1 MFICKILLVL
11 FLSVEAVQL
20 FVWFGDW
27 TESSLSFLLS
37 RSTQST
43 HSYKNHA
50 FLSNIHRRSYSMDAA
65 ESNMGFS
72 PRISGS
78 HTGAAWDRST
88 KLLIS
93 RQPALP
99 PEQQESDEAS
109 RISCHLIYTLT
120 ITCFL
125 LNGFLEMLMCLFSIV
140 YWLTLPLE
148 LVTPGNS
155 PVSDRFP
162 PGWTDC

>member
-65 ESNMGFS
+65 ESNMGLAQEYLARTLEQPGIDPPNFWS
-72 PRISGS
+72 VDNPLYLLSN
-78 HTGAAWDRST
+78 RSQM
-88 KLLIS
+88 K
-93 RQPALP
+93 
-99 PEQQESDEAS
+99 
-109 RISCHLIYTLT
+109 
-120 ITCFL
+120 
-125 LNGFLEMLMCLFSIV
+125 
-140 YWLTLPLE
+140 PLE
-148 LVTPGNS
+148 
-155 PVSDRFP
+155 FHAI
-162 PGWTDC
+162 